1 MYRTQT
7 PAAVCGAVLLA
18 LMFIWPFGGGTK
30 ERLTAAKIV
39 PGAKAVALVGHDP
52 NHNTTV
58 DLTVKFLP
66 PPGMLTPA
74 RSVYVVWIEG
84 NGRPAQN
91 KGQLVVNSDHEGQI
105 KLRTPFPDFE
115 LFITAE
121 ASALVTQPGGVRVLF
136 GRITQP

>member
-1 MYRTQT
+1 MYRTQA
-7 PAAVCGAVLLA
+7 PAVIYGAVLLT

-30 ERLTAAKIV
+30 ERLTAAQIV
-39 PGAKAVALVGHDP
+39 PGTKAVAVVGHDQ
-52 NHNTTV
+52 NNNTSV

-66 PPGMLTPA
+66 PPGTLTPA

-84 NGRPAQN
+84 NGRPAEN
-91 KGQLVVNSDHEGQI
+91 KGQLVVDSNHQGQI

-121 ASALVTQPGGVRVLF
+121 ASALVTQPSGERVLF
-136 GRITQP
+136 GRITRP